1 MAAAAIR
8 KLMLPSL
15 GNSHNQDI
23 RMNIYNEMKQN
34 IIINQKFIIITK
46 NNHFS
51 SVLYT
56 IGDGYKIVQN
66 SLSVGC

>member
-23 RMNIYNEMKQN
+23 RMNIYNEMEEAKYN
-34 IIINQKFIIITK
+34 NQPEIY
-46 NNHFS
+46 NN
-51 SVLYT
+51 
-56 IGDGYKIVQN
+56 N
-66 SLSVGC
+66 